1 MLDSNAGWTGSEANV
16 LTLHG
21 YLRSRQFFNDH
32 GGTVRQNYTSCLNT
46 KQTNN
51 GHAHLYVNT
60 RTGRGVKYLQIVLYC
75 TLTYSW
81 LRMLQGN
88 HTNNIL

>member
-21 YLRSRQFFNDH
+21 YLRSRQFFNDN
-32 GGTVRQNYTSCLNT
+32 GGTVRQNYTS
-46 KQTNN
+46 
-51 GHAHLYVNT
+51 GHAYLSVNT

-75 TLTYSW
+75 NLTYSW